1 MKMAKMAGTGCISVR
16 SVTGVSLASPLEVLF
31 LKARQTS
38 KSRSVH
44 ACSSSYMCGLSP
56 VTKPQLVFDSHQNYL
71 NGKGGQHYYCLKTLE
86 ELQETTRVAL
96 RKSDNPT
103 AIMKLIDD
111 IQRLGVGH
119 HFEEEINM
127 QLERVSDWKC
137 RETEDLFVNARRF
150 RLLRHNGWQPRTD
163 TFNKFLNKDGNWKQ
177 SISKDTWGMLSL
189 YEASYL
195 ATKDE
200 QMLLQ
205 AMEFTRTHLTQSMP
219 FMAPEYRRR
228 ISQALE
234 LPRHLRMA
242 RLEAR
247 KYIDEYSR
255 EWNHNLA
262 LLELAKLDFNMV
274 QSLHQRELAEI
285 QRWWKELDLV
295 GKLGFGRD
303 RPLECFL
310 WTVGIFPEPHYSN
323 CRIELTKTIA
333 ILLVVDDIFDTYGSL
348 SDLVLFTNAIQRWDL
363 DAMEHIPEYMK
374 ICYMAL
380 YNTTNEISFRILK
393 EHGWNVV
400 PHLKRTEYL
409 ANGVT
414 TGGTYMALVHAFFL
428 IGQGVNKETAAMIEP
443 YPKLFSCAGKILRL
457 WDDLGTAREEE
468 ERGDVASS
476 MACYMREN
484 TISSEEEARKHV
496 RQLIRSLWVDLN
508 SHLTA
513 RAPAALPL
521 WIINA
526 SLNLARTSQL
536 VYQNGDDFTNTTYS
550 VKEHTRMLFSNPIS
564 LEFLISPKLA
574 AL

>member
-1 MKMAKMAGTGCISVR
+1 MAGTGCISVR
-16 SVTGVSLASPLEVLF
+16 SVTGGVSLASPLEELF

-44 ACSSSYMCGLSP
+44 ACSSSYMCRLSP

-137 RETEDLFVNARRF
+137 GETEDLFVNARRF
-150 RLLRHNGWQPRTD
+150 RLLRHNGWQPCTD
-163 TFNKFLNKDGNWKQ
+163 TFNKFLKKDGNWKE

-189 YEASYL
+189 NEASYL

-234 LPRHLRMA
+234 LPRHLRMS

-274 QSLHQRELAEI
+274 QSLHQRELAE
-285 QRWWKELDLV
+285 
-295 GKLGFGRD
+295 
-303 RPLECFL
+303 
-310 WTVGIFPEPHYSN
+310 
-323 CRIELTKTIA
+323 
-333 ILLVVDDIFDTYGSL
+333 
-348 SDLVLFTNAIQRWDL
+348 IQRWDL

-400 PHLKRTEYL
+400 PHLKRTWIDIFEAQLAEAKWFNKGHVPNFEEYL

-443 YPKLFSCAGKILRL
+443 YPKLFSCTGKILRL

-484 TISSEEEARKHV
+484 TISCEEEARKHV

-521 WIINA
+521 SIINA

-536 VYQNGDDFTNTTYS
+536 VYQNGDDLTNTTYS
-550 VKEHTRMLFSNPIS
+550 VKEHTRMLFSDPIS
-564 LEFLISPKLA
+564 LEFLSSPKLA
-574 AL
+574 VL

>member
-1 MKMAKMAGTGCISVR
+1 M
-16 SVTGVSLASPLEVLF
+16 
-31 LKARQTS
+31 
-38 KSRSVH
+38 
-44 ACSSSYMCGLSP
+44 
-56 VTKPQLVFDSHQNYL
+56 

-86 ELQETTRVAL
+86 ELQDTTRVAL

-103 AIMKLIDD
+103 ATMKLIDD

-137 RETEDLFVNARRF
+137 CETEDLSVNARRF
-150 RLLRHNGWQPRTD
+150 SLLRHNGRQPCTD
-163 TFNKFLNKDGNWKQ
+163 TFNKFLNKDENWME

-200 QMLLQ
+200 EMLLH
-205 AMEFTRTHLTQSMP
+205 AMEFTRNHLTQSMP

-234 LPRHLRMA
+234 LPRHLKMA

-262 LLELAKLDFNMV
+262 LLELAKWDFNMV

-310 WTVGIFPEPHYSN
+310 WTVGTFPEPHYSN

-363 DAMEHIPEYMK
+363 DAMEQIPEYMK

-380 YNTTNEISFRILK
+380 YNTTNEISFRFLK
-393 EHGWNVV
+393 AHGWNVV
-400 PHLKRTEYL
+400 PHLKRTWIDIFEAQLAEAKWFNRGYVPNLEEYL

-414 TGGTYMALVHAFFL
+414 SGGTYMALVHAFFL
-428 IGQGVNKETAAMIEP
+428 IGQGVNKETVEMMLP

-484 TISSEEEARKHV
+484 TISCEEEARKHV
-496 RQLIRSLWVDLN
+496 RQLIGSLWVDLN

-513 RAPAALPL
+513 PAALPL
-521 WIINA
+521 SIINA

-536 VYQNGDDFTNTTYS
+536 VYQNGDDLTNTTYS
-550 VKEHTRMLFSNPIS
+550 VKEHTHMLFSNPIS
-564 LEFLISPKLA
+564 LEFPSSPELA
-574 AL
+574 VRAVHGADHHGGRGAIAPPSPPKRKFYS

>member
-1 MKMAKMAGTGCISVR
+1 MAGTGCISVR
-16 SVTGVSLASPLEVLF
+16 SVTGGVSLASPLEELF

-44 ACSSSYMCGLSP
+44 ACSSSYMCRLSP

-96 RKSDNPT
+96 RKSDHPT

-137 RETEDLFVNARRF
+137 GETEDLFVNARRF
-150 RLLRHNGWQPRTD
+150 RLLRHNGWQPCTD
-163 TFNKFLNKDGNWKQ
+163 TFNKFLKKDGNWKE

-189 YEASYL
+189 NEASYL

-234 LPRHLRMA
+234 LPRHLRMS

-348 SDLVLFTNAIQRWDL
+348 SDLVLFTNAIQRFDFRYL
-363 DAMEHIPEYMK
+363 P
-374 ICYMAL
+374 
-380 YNTTNEISFRILK
+380 ISSGFCKLR
-393 EHGWNVV
+393 V
-400 PHLKRTEYL
+400 P
-409 ANGVT
+409 
-414 TGGTYMALVHAFFL
+414 
-428 IGQGVNKETAAMIEP
+428 
-443 YPKLFSCAGKILRL
+443 
-457 WDDLGTAREEE
+457 EEE

-484 TISSEEEARKHV
+484 TISCEEEARKHV

-513 RAPAALPL
+513 QAPAALPL
-521 WIINA
+521 SIINA

-536 VYQNGDDFTNTTYS
+536 VYQNGDDLTNTTYS
-550 VKEHTRMLFSNPIS
+550 VKEHTRMLFSDPIS
-564 LEFLISPKLA
+564 LEFLSSPKLA
-574 AL
+574 VL

>member
-1 MKMAKMAGTGCISVR
+1 MAKVAGSGCISVR
-16 SVTGVSLASPLEVLF
+16 SVTGVSLASPLEALF

-44 ACSSSYMCGLSP
+44 ACSSSYMCRLSP

-71 NGKGGQHYYCLKTLE
+71 NGKGGQHYYGLKTLE
-86 ELQETTRVAL
+86 DLQETTRVAL

-137 RETEDLFVNARRF
+137 CETEDLFVNARRF
-150 RLLRHNGWQPRTD
+150 RLLRHNGWQPCT
-163 TFNKFLNKDGNWKQ
+163 
-177 SISKDTWGMLSL
+177 
-189 YEASYL
+189 

-200 QMLLQ
+200 EMLLQ

-219 FMAPEYRRR
+219 FMAPENRRCV
-228 ISQALE
+228 SQTLE

-247 KYIDEYSR
+247 KYIDDYSR
-255 EWNHNLA
+255 EWNHNLD
-262 LLELAKLDFNMV
+262 LLELARLDFNMV
-274 QSLHQRELAEI
+274 QSLHQRELAE
-285 QRWWKELDLV
+285 
-295 GKLGFGRD
+295 
-303 RPLECFL
+303 
-310 WTVGIFPEPHYSN
+310 
-323 CRIELTKTIA
+323 
-333 ILLVVDDIFDTYGSL
+333 
-348 SDLVLFTNAIQRWDL
+348 IQRWDL

-400 PHLKRTEYL
+400 RLLKRTWIDIFEAQLAEAKWFNKGYVPNLEEYL

-414 TGGTYMALVHAFFL
+414 TGGTYMALVHAFYL
-428 IGQGVNKETAAMIEP
+428 IGQGVKKETAAIMEP
-443 YPKLFSCAGKILRL
+443 YPELFSCAGKILRL

-484 TISSEEEARKHV
+484 TISCEEVARKHV

-521 WIINA
+521 SIINA
-526 SLNLARTSQL
+526 SINLARTSQL
-536 VYQNGDDFTNTTYS
+536 VYQNGDDLTNTTYS
-550 VKEHTRMLFSNPIS
+550 VKEHTRMLFRDPIS
-564 LEFLISPKLA
+564 
-574 AL
+574 